1 MITRYVLSAA
11 DGRRVTND
19 TRTGVALTKVA
30 ALCYVWDS
38 KEVVERE
45 RVAYQAILG
54 TPLTVEIYVPAPTSF
69 LTR

>member
-19 TRTGVALTKVA
+19 TRTGAALTKNA

-45 RVAYQAILG
+45 RVVYQAILG
-54 TPLTVEIYVPAPTSF
+54 TPLTVEIYVAAPTSF
-69 LTR
+69 LKR